1 MSSTNPNNNTQ
12 QRIFLKKSKNTFHAL
27 CSKICKNVISL
38 FSEITLIYAMI
49 LLIKDSCA
57 HQPTAGRTIVCSS
70 NN

>member
-38 FSEITLIYAMI
+38 FSEITYIQDKRNME
-49 LLIKDSCA
+49 
-57 HQPTAGRTIVCSS
+57 
-70 NN
+70 